1 MHIVLTDLLAC
12 PFCGEAHGLIV
23 RADRIAER
31 HVLEGALGCPDCRR
45 LFPIRN
51 GVAHF
56 PDADASAPGPGPDPA
71 AADGDEPIRIAALLG
86 LDRARGFVLLTG
98 PAARH
103 AGAVARLAEGVE
115 IVAANIDGGTQAP
128 DPVSRIRIGGTLP
141 FGPAMLRGIWLAG
154 PYADSLLAAA
164 ARALHPTGR
173 LVLEPA
179 PDDAESRLPPGFRVI
194 ARRDRT
200 LVCARNV

>member
-51 GVAHF
+51 GIAHF
-56 PDADASAPGPGPDPA
+56 IDADSAPDPGPGQGP
-71 AADGDEPIRIAALLG
+71 AADGEEPIRIAALLG

-98 PAARH
+98 PAACH
-103 AGAVARLAEGVE
+103 AVAVARLAEGAE
-115 IVAANIDGGTQAP
+115 IVAANLEGGADAP
-128 DPVSRIRIGGTLP
+128 DPVSRIWIGSTLP
-141 FGPAMLRGIWLAG
+141 FGPALLRGIWLAG
-154 PYADSLLAAA
+154 PYADSLLEAA

-179 PDDAESRLPPGFRVI
+179 PADAESRLPPGFRVI